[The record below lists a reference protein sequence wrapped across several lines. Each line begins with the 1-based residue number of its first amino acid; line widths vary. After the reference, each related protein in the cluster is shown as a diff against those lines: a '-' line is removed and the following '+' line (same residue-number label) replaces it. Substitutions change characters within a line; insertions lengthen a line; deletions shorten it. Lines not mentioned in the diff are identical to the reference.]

1 MVRSRQCALSASY
14 CRSPLMDGS
23 VGLRFRW
30 LLGSDPERSGKR
42 YTPDGPEIDEETM
55 RVLIVDDEP
64 PAQTALANILSAR
77 SDVEH
82 FDSANDAS
90 EALAKLAMDSY
101 DVLLLDINMLDLSS
115 TQLVDQLSERN
126 LPLPS
131 IVFVTAHAENAVAAF
146 ERHTVDY
153 VLKPF
158 SNESINEALDR
169 AARRAKGERAAKL
182 IEALPQLQKLSTPG
196 HPMIAI
202 KAKGRILFISPSDV
216 VAVQAE
222 GNYVSLQ
229 RESDSYLLR
238 ESISMVAEKLKPYGF
253 IRIHRSSLVNTSFVV
268 EIKPYSAGKYGLRVK
283 GGKEYAVTGCYKKN
297 LKPLT
302 EFRIG
307 SGAFLAE

>member
-1 MVRSRQCALSASY
+1 
-14 CRSPLMDGS
+14 
-23 VGLRFRW
+23 
-30 LLGSDPERSGKR
+30 
-42 YTPDGPEIDEETM
+42 M
-55 RVLIVDDEP
+55 RLLIVDDEP
-64 PAQTALANILSAR
+64 RAQMALANILSTR

-82 FDSANDAS
+82 FESANNAS
-90 EALAKLAMDSY
+90 EALEKLATDSY
-101 DVLLLDINMLDLSS
+101 DVLLLEINMLDLLA
-115 TQLVDQLSERN
+115 TQLVDQLRGRN

-131 IVFVTAHAENAVAAF
+131 IVLVTAHVEHAVAAF

-169 AARRAKGERAAKL
+169 ASRRAKGERAAKL
-182 IEALPQLQKLSTPG
+182 IEALPQFQKLSSPG

-202 KAKGRILFISPSDV
+202 KAKGSILFINPGDV
-216 VAVQAE
+216 VAVHAE

-253 IRIHRSSLVNTSFVV
+253 IRIHRSALVNTSFVV
-268 EIKPYSAGKYGLRVK
+268 EIKPYSTGKYSLRVK
-283 GGKEYAVTGCYKKN
+283 GGKEYAVTRGYKKN

>member
-1 MVRSRQCALSASY
+1 
-14 CRSPLMDGS
+14 
-23 VGLRFRW
+23 
-30 LLGSDPERSGKR
+30 
-42 YTPDGPEIDEETM
+42 M
-55 RVLIVDDEP
+55 RVLLVDDERL
-64 PAQTALANILSAR
+64 AHTALANILSAR

-82 FDSANDAS
+82 FDSANDAI
-90 EALAKLAMDSY
+90 EALEKLATDSY
-101 DVLLLDINMLDLSS
+101 DVLLLDIDVDLPGSRLVV
-115 TQLVDQLSERN
+115 QLRERD

-131 IVFVTAHAENAVAAF
+131 IVFATAHVEDAVAAF

-182 IEALPQLQKLSTPG
+182 IEALPQLQKPFRPG
-196 HPMIAI
+196 NPMIAI
-202 KAKGRILFISPSDV
+202 KAKGRILFINPGDV

-222 GNYVSLQ
+222 GNYVLLQ

-238 ESISMVAEKLKPYGF
+238 ESISMVEEKLKPYGF
-253 IRIHRSSLVNTSFVV
+253 IRIHRSALVNTSFVV
-268 EIKPYSAGKYGLRVK
+268 EIKPYATGNCAVRVK
-283 GGKEYAVTGCYKKN
+283 GGKEYTVTRSYKRN

-307 SGAFLAE
+307 NGAFLTE

>member
-1 MVRSRQCALSASY
+1 
-14 CRSPLMDGS
+14 
-23 VGLRFRW
+23 
-30 LLGSDPERSGKR
+30 
-42 YTPDGPEIDEETM
+42 M

-64 PAQTALANILSAR
+64 LAQTALANVLWAR
-77 SDVEH
+77 RDVEH
-82 FDSANDAS
+82 FDSANDTS
-90 EALAKLAMDSY
+90 EALEKLTTDSY
-101 DVLLLDINMLDLSS
+101 DVLLLDINMLDLSG
-115 TQLVDQLSERN
+115 TQLVDQLRERN

-131 IVFVTAHAENAVAAF
+131 IVFVTAHVEHAVAAF

-182 IEALPQLQKLSTPG
+182 VEALPQLQQLSCPG
-196 HPMIAI
+196 RPMIAI
-202 KAKGRILFISPSDV
+202 KAKGSILFINPGDV
-216 VAVQAE
+216 VAVKAE

-238 ESISMVAEKLKPYGF
+238 ESISRVAEKLRPYGF
-253 IRIHRSSLVNTSFVV
+253 IRIHRSVLVNTTFVV
-268 EIKPYSAGKYGLRVK
+268 EIKPYSMGKCGLRVK
-283 GGKEYAVTGCYKKN
+283 GGKEYAVTSAYKKN

-307 SGAFLAE
+307 NGAFLAE

>member
-1 MVRSRQCALSASY
+1 
-14 CRSPLMDGS
+14 
-23 VGLRFRW
+23 
-30 LLGSDPERSGKR
+30 
-42 YTPDGPEIDEETM
+42 M
-55 RVLIVDDEP
+55 RVLIVDDDSL
-64 PAQTALANILSAR
+64 AQATLAKVLSAR

-82 FDSANDAS
+82 FDSAIDAS
-90 EALAKLAMDSY
+90 EALEKLATDSY
-101 DVLLLDINMLDLSS
+101 DVLLLDINVLDLPGAE
-115 TQLVDQLSERN
+115 LVDRLRERN
-126 LPLPS
+126 LPS
-131 IVFVTAHAENAVAAF
+131 IVFVTAHVEHAVAAF

-158 SNESINEALDR
+158 SNESVNEALDR

-182 IEALPQLQKLSTPG
+182 IEALPQLQKLSSPG

-202 KAKGRILFISPSDV
+202 KAKGRILFINPGDV

-253 IRIHRSSLVNTSFVV
+253 IRIHRSALVNTSFVA
-268 EIKPYSAGKYGLRVK
+268 EIKPYSTGKCGLRVK
-283 GGKEYAVTGCYKKN
+283 GGKEYAVTSAYKKN

-307 SGAFLAE
+307 GGAFLAE

>member
-1 MVRSRQCALSASY
+1 M
-14 CRSPLMDGS
+14 
-23 VGLRFRW
+23 
-30 LLGSDPERSGKR
+30 
-42 YTPDGPEIDEETM
+42 
-55 RVLIVDDEP
+55 LIVDDEVLD
-64 PAQTALANILSAR
+64 QTALANILSAR

-82 FDSANDAS
+82 FDSASDAS
-90 EALAKLAMDSY
+90 EALEKLGRDSY
-101 DVLLLDINMLDLSS
+101 DVLLLDINMLDLPG
-115 TQLVDQLSERN
+115 TKLVNQLTERN

-131 IVFVTAHAENAVAAF
+131 IVFVTAQVEPAVAAF

-169 AARRAKGERAAKL
+169 ACRRAQGERASRL
-182 IEALPQLQKLSTPG
+182 IEALPQLQTLSRSG
-196 HPMIAI
+196 RQMIAI
-202 KAKGRILFISPSDV
+202 KAKGRILFIDPGDV

-238 ESISMVAEKLKPYGF
+238 ESISMVAKKLKPYGF
-253 IRIHRSSLVNTSFVV
+253 IQIHRSALVNTSFVV
-268 EIKPYSAGKYGLRVK
+268 EIKPYPTGKYGLRVR
-283 GGKEYAVTGCYKKN
+283 GGKEYPVARGYKKN

>member
-1 MVRSRQCALSASY
+1 
-14 CRSPLMDGS
+14 
-23 VGLRFRW
+23 
-30 LLGSDPERSGKR
+30 
-42 YTPDGPEIDEETM
+42 M
-55 RVLIVDDEP
+55 RVLIVDDDP
-64 PAQTALANILSAR
+64 LARTALANILSAR

-82 FDSANDAS
+82 FDSAKDAP
-90 EALAKLAMDSY
+90 EALEKLATDSY
-101 DVLLLDINMLDLSS
+101 DVLLLDINALDGSG
-115 TQLVDQLSERN
+115 TELVRELRKRN
-126 LPLPS
+126 LQLPS
-131 IVFVTAHAENAVAAF
+131 IVLVTAHVEHAVAAF

-158 SNESINEALDR
+158 SNESINEALQR
-169 AARRAKGERAAKL
+169 ASRRAKGERAAKL
-182 IEALPQLQKLSTPG
+182 IEGLPQLQKLSRPD

-202 KAKGRILFISPSDV
+202 KAKGRILFINPGDV

-253 IRIHRSSLVNTSFVV
+253 IRIHRSALVNTSFVV
-268 EIKPYSAGKYGLRVK
+268 EIRPHATGKYGLRVK
-283 GGKEYAVTGCYKKN
+283 GGKEYAVTNGYKKN
-297 LKPLT
+297 LKLLT

>member
-1 MVRSRQCALSASY
+1 
-14 CRSPLMDGS
+14 
-23 VGLRFRW
+23 
-30 LLGSDPERSGKR
+30 
-42 YTPDGPEIDEETM
+42 M
-55 RVLIVDDEP
+55 RVLIIDDQP
-64 PAQTALANILSAR
+64 LAQRALANILSAR

-82 FDSANDAS
+82 FASANDAT
-90 EALAKLAMDSY
+90 EALEKLAADSY
-101 DVLLLDINMLDLSS
+101 DVLLLDIDPDLSGS
-115 TQLVDQLSERN
+115 QLVAQLRERD

-131 IVFVTAHAENAVAAF
+131 IVFATAHVENAVAAF

-158 SNESINEALDR
+158 SNESINKALDR

-182 IEALPQLQKLSTPG
+182 IEALPQLQRLSSPRR
-196 HPMIAI
+196 PMIAI
-202 KAKGRILFISPSDV
+202 KAKGRILFINPGDV

-238 ESISMVAEKLKPYGF
+238 ESISRVAEKLKPYGF
-253 IRIHRSSLVNTSFVV
+253 IRIHRSALVNTTFVL
-268 EIKPYSAGKYGLRVK
+268 EIKPYSTGKCGLRVK
-283 GGKEYAVTGCYKKN
+283 GGKEYAVTSAYKKN